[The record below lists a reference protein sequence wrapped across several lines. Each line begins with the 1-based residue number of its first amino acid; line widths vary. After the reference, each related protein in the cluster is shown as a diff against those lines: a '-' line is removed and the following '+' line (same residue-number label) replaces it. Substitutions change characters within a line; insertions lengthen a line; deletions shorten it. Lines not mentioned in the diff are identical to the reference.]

1 MTRKSDDSDTIE
13 REALILHRLDTG
25 PASRFSSISKVANER
40 YSDEMMQGDEEMGI
54 PIRPP
59 SPVLDK
65 TGRPEW
71 LENGIKATKTSK
83 RLRLYLFLGLI
94 LTVAGIFTFAF
105 SSEDEGGKTHKVYQ
119 WAGDFWRAGGG
130 KAGGPYLFPTDI
142 GYSGPTQTGKPAAL
156 ADEDRYA
163 ATPTRGSSPINT
175 ALPSLNGFDAFDHM
189 GPLTPYRSAPDFS
202 ISTAKYRSLAS
213 GCEVD
218 RVHILHRH
226 GSRYPTSGSP
236 AYLIK
241 KLLKEKKQSLKFSG
255 PLSFLE
261 YYDGDRLGSELLVG
275 LGRQQLYQSGV
286 LHEMQYGR
294 LVEQDL
300 QKHQRLLIRTGSQ
313 QRIVDSSI
321 AFLQGMFG
329 AKWHSKTDLEVQI
342 EAQGF
347 NTTLA
352 PNFACAQAYNKVH
365 GKEWQQSWQEDYLKS
380 AVTRLQSHIEG
391 VELNATL
398 VNAMQQLCSYDTVAF
413 GRSDFCPLFT
423 QEEWLG
429 YEYAWD
435 LNFFGVSTLL
445 LYSQGRV
452 ANIMLQNYG
461 DGSSVGK
468 AQGLG
473 WVNEVSLYLILL
485 ESSYSF

>member
-1 MTRKSDDSDTIE
+1 MTRKSDDSETIE

-25 PASRFSSISKVANER
+25 PASRIYSTNKVANER
-40 YSDEMMQGDEEMGI
+40 YSDEMEGDEEMGM

-59 SPVLDK
+59 SPILDK

-71 LENGIKATKTSK
+71 LEDGIKATKTSK
-83 RLRLYLFLGLI
+83 RLRLYLFIGLV
-94 LTVAGIFTFAF
+94 LVLAGVFTFAF
-105 SSEDEGGKTHKVYQ
+105 SSGNERGKAHKVYQ
-119 WAGDFWRAGGG
+119 WAGDFWRGGGGGG

-142 GYSGPTQTGKPAAL
+142 GYPGPTQTGKPANL

-175 ALPSLNGFDAFDHM
+175 ALPSLNGYDAFNHM

-202 ISTAKYRSLAS
+202 ISSAKHRTLPS
-213 GCEVD
+213 GCRVD

-226 GSRYPTSGSP
+226 GSRYPTSDSP
-236 AYLIK
+236 AYLVK
-241 KLLKEKKQSLKFSG
+241 KLLKEKKGSLKFSG

-286 LHEMQYGR
+286 LHEMQYGQ

-300 QKHQRLLIRTGSQ
+300 QKHQKLLIRTGSQ

-329 AKWHSKTDLEVQI
+329 AKWHSKIDLEVQI
-342 EAQGF
+342 EAPGF

-352 PNFACAQAYNKVH
+352 PNFACAQAYKKVH
-365 GKEWQQSWQEDYLKS
+365 GKEWQQSWQDDYLKT
-380 AVTRLQSHIEG
+380 AITRLQSYIKG
-391 VELNATL
+391 AELNATL
-398 VNAMQQLCSYDTVAF
+398 LNAMQQLCSYDTVAF

-435 LNFFGVSTLL
+435 LIFFG
-445 LYSQGRV
+445 
-452 ANIMLQNYG
+452 NYG

-468 AQGLG
+468 AQGVG
-473 WVNEVSLYLILL
+473 WVNEVSLLIDVLL
-485 ESSYSF
+485 KGLFHLTLTFLFPPFLSL